1 MLTYTY
7 KTTNGGEESISTR
20 VRDVLGLGSQ
30 SFPLMNLNGT
40 PVKLTRN
47 GVTVTVS
54 KVAGVYRMESKQDG
68 VKYRESFSGGASGWI
83 LLLSGDFVE
92 LTDDVSTL
100 EWEFVTNGGLLHRFS
115 LTRDDKKSRT
125 SDVAVKME
133 DGSASASAV
142 VGAPKAAEI
151 AEAPKADTAE
161 APKATE
167 TAEAP
172 KAAEA
177 TKPTET
183 PKRLRPDPDVVARS
197 QARANAQEKFQ
208 ADGAAALPGSN
219 WGNPR
224 PILKNVTFNQAA
236 VDAKERADYLRRR
249 REEMVADLSGGAA
262 GGSVDDP
269 TQAMGFGGKDT
280 QVIEDPTQAMDFGG
294 KDTQV
299 MEDPTQAMDFGGKDT
314 QVIEDPTQ
322 VMGLG
327 GNEAQVHVVDGRYAV
342 LTVTKAPI
350 GVLAVGNVYELEKKT
365 RIGRES
371 GCEVRLNDT
380 DTFSRTCAIVNE
392 DDDTRVSV
400 KVLNKNGIILKN
412 TDGVEH
418 IAEVRDGV
426 TTIIYVDFG
435 GEFSIRRGG
444 AGNEGPANY
453 VTFKVTKPM

>member
-1 MLTYTY
+1 MSAMLTYTY

-68 VKYRESFSGGASGWI
+68 VKYRENFSGGASGWI

-161 APKATE
+161 APKAAE

-280 QVIEDPTQAMDFGG
+280 QVIEDPTQAMG
-294 KDTQV
+294 
-299 MEDPTQAMDFGGKDT
+299 FGGKDT

-327 GNEAQVHVVDGRYAV
+327 GDETQVYVVDGRYAV
-342 LTVTKAPI
+342 LTVTNAPI

-365 RIGRES
+365 KIGRES

-426 TTIIYVDFG
+426 TTIVYVDFG
-435 GEFSIRRGG
+435 GEFSIRRGA

-453 VTFKVTKPM
+453 VTFKVTKPV

>member
-1 MLTYTY
+1 MSAMLTYTY

-68 VKYRESFSGGASGWI
+68 VKYRETFSGGASGWI

-280 QVIEDPTQAMDFGG
+280 QVIEDPTQ
-294 KDTQV
+294 
-299 MEDPTQAMDFGGKDT
+299 
-314 QVIEDPTQ
+314 

-327 GNEAQVHVVDGRYAV
+327 GNETQVHVVDGRYAV
-342 LTVTKAPI
+342 LTVTNAPI

-392 DDDTRVSV
+392 DDGTRVSV

>member
-7 KTTNGGEESISTR
+7 KTTNGGEEIINTR

-54 KVAGVYRMESKQDG
+54 KVAGLYRMESKQDG

-83 LLLSGDFVE
+83 LLLSGDYVE

-125 SDVAVKME
+125 GDVAVKME

-142 VGAPKAAEI
+142 DGAPKAAE
-151 AEAPKADTAE
+151 TAE
-161 APKATE
+161 APKAIETAEAPKAAE

-183 PKRLRPDPDVVARS
+183 PKRIRPHPDVVARS
-197 QARANAQEKFQ
+197 QARSNAQEKFQ

-219 WGNPR
+219 WGGLR

-236 VDAKERADYLRRR
+236 VDASAAAAAERADYFRRR
-249 REEMVADLSGGAA
+249 REQMVADISGGAA
-262 GGSVDDP
+262 GGSVEQSAQPVNVDADE
-269 TQAMGFGGKDT
+269 TQAVNAYAD
-280 QVIEDPTQAMDFGG
+280 ETQA
-294 KDTQV
+294 V
-299 MEDPTQAMDFGGKDT
+299 NAYANETQAVNAYADET
-314 QVIEDPTQ
+314 QAVVIDDE
-322 VMGLG
+322 
-327 GNEAQVHVVDGRYAV
+327 VDQRYAV
-342 LTVTKAPI
+342 LTVTNAPSDV
-350 GVLAVGNVYELEKKT
+350 GVRLHSSYVLEKDYS
-365 RIGRES
+365 IGRLPDCDMVLRDP
-371 GCEVRLNDT
+371 GARY
-380 DTFSRTCAIVNE
+380 SRKAIV
-392 DDDTRVSV
+392 V
-400 KVLNKNGIILKN
+400 KDNG
-412 TDGVEH
+412 D
-418 IAEVRDGV
+418 AGV
-426 TTIIYVDFG
+426 TVEIHGINGVIVKSVGGKITHPGIVPSSEPTKVQVRFG
-435 GEFSIRRGG
+435 DEFSIPRGG
-444 AGNEGPANY
+444 CDAADVGNHI
-453 VTFKVTKPM
+453 TFRVTKPM

>member
-294 KDTQV
+294 
-299 MEDPTQAMDFGGKDT
+299 
-314 QVIEDPTQ
+314 
-322 VMGLG
+322 
-327 GNEAQVHVVDGRYAV
+327 NEAQVHVVDGRYAV

-400 KVLNKNGIILKN
+400 KVLNKNGIVVKN

-418 IAEVRDGV
+418 IVEVRDGV
-426 TTIIYVDFG
+426 TTIVYVDFG
-435 GEFSIRRGG
+435 GEFSIRRGA

-453 VTFKVTKPM
+453 VTFKVTKPV